1 VSAVPRYLQ
10 RASKH
15 FHTTSISSLKSL
27 AGLLADDIVLLGND
41 IVAVVGVW
49 LLLDKNDVA
58 AVGVVALVGVA
69 VGGVVV
75 VAETAVVAGSSLGSI
90 AVIILGEVS

>member
-1 VSAVPRYLQ
+1 M
-10 RASKH
+10 
-15 FHTTSISSLKSL
+15 KSL

-69 VGGVVV
+69 VGGVV
-75 VAETAVVAGSSLGSI
+75 ADTAVVAGSSLGSI

>member
-1 VSAVPRYLQ
+1 M
-10 RASKH
+10 
-15 FHTTSISSLKSL
+15 KSL
-27 AGLLADDIVLLGND
+27 AGLLADVIVLLGND

-49 LLLDKNDVA
+49 LLLEKNGVA
-58 AVGVVALVGVA
+58 AVGVVALIGVA

-75 VAETAVVAGSSLGSI
+75 VAETAVVGGSSLGSI